1 MNHLLTY
8 KPYQDD
14 PSKRGLRLTEFSA
27 STEKNLNLRMH
38 REGTCRGP
46 GWIRKWY
53 RGPGGL
59 GGGVLRLST
68 LAGGEYQLPLEG
80 LLASWAGSDPLPLF
94 EKTSFL
100 LR

>member
-1 MNHLLTY
+1 M
-8 KPYQDD
+8 QG
-14 PSKRGLRLTEFSA
+14 S
-27 STEKNLNLRMH
+27 RMDQ
-38 REGTCRGP
+38 EMIQGSWGA
-46 GWIRKWY
+46 
-53 RGPGGL
+53 

-68 LAGGEYQLPLEG
+68 LAGGEYQLLLEG